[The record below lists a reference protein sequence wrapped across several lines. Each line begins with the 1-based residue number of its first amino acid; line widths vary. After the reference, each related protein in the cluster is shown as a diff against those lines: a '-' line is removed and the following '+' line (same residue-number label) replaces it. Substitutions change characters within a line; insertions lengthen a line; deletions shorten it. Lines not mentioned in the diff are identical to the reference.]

1 MLLAAGYC
9 VYLELGAI
17 SSAIQDALGVIADI
31 KEILP
36 KLDSAINT
44 INQLDSA
51 FESLSG
57 ISEVLSML
65 LDPFQSNSWAQ
76 RLFFIQLIGV
86 EIVFDLKR
94 Y

>member
-1 MLLAAGYC
+1 MLLAAGYF
-9 VYLELGAI
+9 VYLELGEI
-17 SSAIQDALGVIADI
+17 SSAVQDALNVIADI
-31 KEILP
+31 KVILP

-65 LDPFQSNSWAQ
+65 LDPFQSNS
-76 RLFFIQLIGV
+76 
-86 EIVFDLKR
+86 
-94 Y
+94 

>member
-1 MLLAAGYC
+1 MLKLVLFLQVLIMSMLLAAGYFA
-9 VYLELGAI
+9 YLELGAI

-44 INQLDSA
+44 INELDSV

-57 ISEVLSML
+57 ISEVLNML
-65 LDPFQSNSWAQ
+65 LDPFQSNS
-76 RLFFIQLIGV
+76 
-86 EIVFDLKR
+86 
-94 Y
+94 